1 MGGRGF
7 QAARTAAGQDGAGA
21 GRERGGAHDRTP
33 RAHKARQ
40 GRPAAAG
47 PPWVSRVS
55 SGTPTGPRGL
65 HWLARLPVAA
75 VIAGCAGYL
84 ADLLG
89 LPLAWL
95 LGAAVATAAIC
106 LTVGP
111 VRVPG
116 GLYRTGQVFVG
127 AAVGLTVTSDIL
139 ARLGPHALLAPAG
152 ALVSIAIG
160 RAIFPVLARYGGV
173 SRQTAYFALVPA
185 GIAEMAE
192 QAGKRGADMA
202 AVGTFHA
209 SRVGLMVL
217 ILPIVV
223 LQIGEPVGREAAAP
237 ATWAAAGWT
246 PSLLVAFAV
255 AGIAAPLASRIGVPS
270 GWLLGPMA
278 ALAVLSGAG
287 AIDAKEP
294 ELILALAQVLLGLG
308 IGARFTRETVA
319 RLPRALA
326 VGVPLMIG
334 HAAVMAA
341 LGLAVAVALAL
352 EPEVMLLGYSTGGIA
367 EMVLTAKAVGAD
379 AALVTAYQV
388 TRGILGNLL
397 GGALYDRTVAGSSPA
412 AGKRG

>member
-1 MGGRGF
+1 MSRVPSGAPSGP
-7 QAARTAAGQDGAGA
+7 AGL
-21 GRERGGAHDRTP
+21 RRLTRLP
-33 RAHKARQ
+33 I
-40 GRPAAAG
+40 AAA
-47 PPWVSRVS
+47 V
-55 SGTPTGPRGL
+55 
-65 HWLARLPVAA
+65 
-75 VIAGCAGYL
+75 AGCAGYL

-95 LGAAVATAAIC
+95 LGAGIATATIC
-106 LTVGP
+106 LSVGP

-116 GLYRTGQVFVG
+116 ALYRTGQVFVG

-160 RAIFPVLARYGGV
+160 RAIFPALARHGGV
-173 SRQTAYFALVPA
+173 SRETAYFALVPA

-209 SRVGLMVL
+209 FRVGLMVL
-217 ILPIVV
+217 VLPFIV
-223 LQIGEPVGREAAAP
+223 LQIGEPVAREAAAP

-255 AGIAAPLASRIGVPS
+255 AGIAAPVASRIGVPS

-278 ALAVLSGAG
+278 VLAVLSGAG
-287 AIDAKEP
+287 LIDAKEP

-326 VGVPLMIG
+326 VGVPLMVG
-334 HAAVMAA
+334 HAAVMAV
-341 LGLAVAVALAL
+341 LGLAVAASLAL
-352 EPEVMLLGYSTGGIA
+352 DPVVMLLGYSTGGIA

-397 GGALYDRTVAGSSPA
+397 GGAIYDRTVAGRAPS
-412 AGKRG
+412 AGE